1 MSVGRGRGSDRRDE
15 LRPVAGR
22 SPPHDL
28 EAERAVLGAV
38 LLDVT
43 VLDRVGDTL
52 APEHFFSGAHGLIW
66 EAMRELHAARSSVDL
81 VTVHAHLAAREKAQQ
96 AGGIPYLTELW
107 DGVPAVSRVE
117 DYAAIV
123 VERWRVRRLI
133 ATCQR
138 VAAEGYG
145 DVGDVGDW
153 LDASV
158 SAIQS
163 VAHVEDRQRPVHI
176 RPATED
182 AYRMIDAA
190 AKSGTA
196 ALGIPTGFSAIDA
209 IVPALRP
216 GNLVVVAGR
225 PGMGKTAW
233 ALNLAVNVAISQQL
247 GALIFSLEM
256 DVTECAMRILSSEAR
271 VSVSNQL
278 AGRTTAAEWTAL
290 CSATVSIAK
299 APIWIDGTPALS
311 LLDMRAKARTLALE
325 MERAGTPLGIV
336 IVDYLQLMKT
346 EQTRNSNRE
355 QEVSALSRGLKVLAK
370 ELCVPVVALS
380 QLSRKVEER
389 SNKRPMLSDLRESG
403 AIEQDADLVIF
414 FFRPG
419 YYAPDDPSSAGIA
432 EAIIA
437 KQRSGP
443 TGTARLRFDAASTRF
458 DNLHPGDDF
467 ESPRGPDW

>member
-1 MSVGRGRGSDRRDE
+1 M
-15 LRPVAGR
+15 
-22 SPPHDL
+22 
-28 EAERAVLGAV
+28 LGAV
-38 LLDVT
+38 LLDVG
-43 VLDRVGDTL
+43 VLDRIGGTL
-52 APEHFFSGAHGLIW
+52 APEHFFSAAHALIW
-66 EAMRELHAARSSVDL
+66 DAMRELHAARSSVDL

-96 AGGIPYLTELW
+96 AGGISYLTELW
-107 DGVPAVSRVE
+107 DVVPAVSRVE

-123 VERWRVRRLI
+123 TERWRVRRLI
-133 ATCQR
+133 LACQR

-145 DVGDVGDW
+145 DVGDVSDW

-163 VAHVEDRQRPVHI
+163 VVQVDDRHRPIHI

-190 AKSGTA
+190 AKAGTA
-196 ALGIPTGFSAIDA
+196 ALGVPTGFSAIDA
-209 IVPALRP
+209 MVPGLRP
-216 GNLVVVAGR
+216 GQLIIVAGR

-233 ALNLAVNVAISQQL
+233 ALNLAVNVATSQRRGVL
-247 GALIFSLEM
+247 VFSLEM

-271 VSVSNQL
+271 VSVSAQL
-278 AGRTTAAEWTAL
+278 AGRSTADDWSAL
-290 CSATVSIAK
+290 ARTSLEIAQI
-299 APIWIDGTPALS
+299 PLWLDGTAALS

-325 MERAGTPLGIV
+325 MDRAGTPLGLIV
-336 IVDYLQLMKT
+336 VDYLQLMKT
-346 EQTRNSNRE
+346 EQSRTSNRE

-370 ELCVPVVALS
+370 EMGVPVVALS

-419 YYAPDDPSSAGIA
+419 YYDPDDRSLAGIA

-458 DNLHPGDDF
+458 DTLAEDYPEDR
-467 ESPRGPDW
+467 PRGPDW